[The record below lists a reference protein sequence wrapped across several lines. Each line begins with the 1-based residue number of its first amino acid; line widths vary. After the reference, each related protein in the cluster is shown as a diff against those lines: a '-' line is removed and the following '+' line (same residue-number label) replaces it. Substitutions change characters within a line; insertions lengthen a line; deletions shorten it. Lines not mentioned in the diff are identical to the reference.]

1 MHGTVS
7 SVNADPKI
15 SRLLKNR
22 SRDHTLLRLA
32 KTLLIR
38 GMPPGKVSLLL
49 RMDYQKI
56 LDLYENSYNPRCRRL
71 ARPNQF
77 QQQRSAARLFEDGS
91 SLIEICSILDLP
103 LFSVVSY
110 LQKSEIPQAEILAR
124 MPNDGHPLMADFKKT
139 AKRHANRKQ
148 PPINLH

>member
-1 MHGTVS
+1 MNDIAPSVS
-7 SVNADPKI
+7 ADPKI

-22 SRDHTLLRLA
+22 SRDHNLLRLA
-32 KTLLIR
+32 KNLLIR

-49 RMDYQKI
+49 RLDYQKV

-91 SLIEICSILDLP
+91 SLIEICTILDLP

-139 AKRHANRKQ
+139 AKRHAQRKQ
-148 PPINLH
+148 KSPQLH